1 MQEYLIITPV
11 ISLRAQRLTGSTA
24 PTGLHMRLSRR
35 SQKKME
41 GYSIQ
46 VKARDQEPQTIEGT
60 DISYRYISSGEVLK
74 LLKAAEAL

>member
-1 MQEYLIITPV
+1 
-11 ISLRAQRLTGSTA
+11 
-24 PTGLHMRLSRR
+24 
-35 SQKKME
+35 ME

-74 LLKAAEAL
+74 LLKSAEAL